1 MSKKGFFESFF
12 NEFPYEEWIVVFDWL
27 FDDMKFEGWLPHEL
41 GNYVKDYKKHDVIKN
56 GMYVCGKRS
65 EVTPEDYN
73 RKKCYTKKAI
83 VIMIKGSGEGKD
95 LIRHIRN
102 GIAHGRATLC
112 TRKGARCLEL
122 TDYGPFGKKTKK
134 GGQTAYLL
142 IPVSFIFYLYQ
153 LYCQRVT

>member
-1 MSKKGFFESFF
+1 MKKKGFFEIFF
-12 NEFPYEEWIVVFDWL
+12 SEFSYEGWIAVFDWL
-27 FDDMKFEGWLPHEL
+27 FDDGKFEGWKSYEL
-41 GNYVKDYKKHDVIKN
+41 GNYVKEYKKHDAIKN

-73 RKKCYTKKAI
+73 RKKCKTKNSI

-112 TRKGARCLEL
+112 TRKGTRCLEL
-122 TDYGPFGKKTKK
+122 IDYGKFGEKSEK
-134 GGQTAYLL
+134 GSQTASLL
-142 IPVSFIFYLYQ
+142 CCLKRQIVYRECSWLGI
-153 LYCQRVT
+153 